1 MPSLARSEAITTI
14 AIARLAKGCS
24 MLSKREKNGDG
35 EAQLSQQKEK
45 NEDPNTRRNDPEME
59 KISMES

>member
-1 MPSLARSEAITTI
+1 
-14 AIARLAKGCS
+14 